1 MWPGP
6 DGGDL
11 VHLFYQHNSRA
22 PVHDLIEWGHQYSA
36 DLVHWTDLPVA
47 LKPGP
52 DGPDALGCWSGVVV
66 DDVSPDGDHV
76 PTMVYSGAA
85 GRSTQVCCLA
95 TAVPGDA
102 LLTRW
107 VKDAANPVIDAAP
120 ASTGLDLPEMRDHC
134 VWRENGRW
142 YQLMGSGIP
151 GAGADGAQGGAALC
165 FSGEDLRTWTYEGPL
180 AVGDGDVST
189 TGTVWECPDLARL
202 PGPGGEVDV
211 LTVSAWHEEATMRSM
226 WMTGRRT
233 GTRMEVDLTGRC
245 DLGENY
251 FYAPQSLALPDGRRV
266 AIGWMQPNAVEARRL
281 AVGWAGSMS
290 IPRRMSIAD
299 DGTVRFAPVAE
310 VRSLRTRRLV
320 EADGEGAGPVR
331 LRGDS
336 LDLVL
341 TGRLERVGDGVVI
354 DLAVSSDGSRRT
366 RLSLERAADPAD
378 GARGQGAWTGRLRLD
393 RSASAEPGAPWAGRE
408 TAELSGP
415 VPLGPRGEVDLRL
428 LLDRSSL
435 EVFVSGQPL
444 SARLGVDPADQG
456 VVVDAV
462 ALADARLEAWEMG
475 EAYSGGRPGAARR
488 TRASA

>member
-1 MWPGP
+1 M
-6 DGGDL
+6 
-11 VHLFYQHNSRA
+11 
-22 PVHDLIEWGHQYSA
+22 
-36 DLVHWTDLPVA
+36 
-47 LKPGP
+47 
-52 DGPDALGCWSGVVV
+52 
-66 DDVSPDGDHV
+66 
-76 PTMVYSGAA
+76 
-85 GRSTQVCCLA
+85 
-95 TAVPGDA
+95 
-102 LLTRW
+102 
-107 VKDAANPVIDAAP
+107 
-120 ASTGLDLPEMRDHC
+120 
-134 VWRENGRW
+134 
-142 YQLMGSGIP
+142 
-151 GAGADGAQGGAALC
+151 
-165 FSGEDLRTWTYEGPL
+165 
-180 AVGDGDVST
+180 
-189 TGTVWECPDLARL
+189 
-202 PGPGGEVDV
+202 
-211 LTVSAWHEEATMRSM
+211 
-226 WMTGRRT
+226 
-233 GTRMEVDLTGRC
+233 
-245 DLGENY
+245 
-251 FYAPQSLALPDGRRV
+251 
-266 AIGWMQPNAVEARRL
+266 
-281 AVGWAGSMS
+281 
-290 IPRRMSIAD
+290 
-299 DGTVRFAPVAE
+299 
-310 VRSLRTRRLV
+310 
-320 EADGEGAGPVR
+320 R